1 MKYVWKNGEDEKLFR
16 VISCICGSNIDDWSG
31 STLEVA
37 LEIYRHQNNPS
48 GTIGALMQRVNYAR
62 CKNQLASYYRKRGM
76 HYAFHQVMC
85 GLLAADIVKYPDIS
99 SRLNG

>member
-1 MKYVWKNGEDEKLFR
+1 MKYVWTNGEDEKLFR

-48 GTIGALMQRVNYAR
+48 GTIGALKQRVNYAR

-85 GLLAADIVKYPDIS
+85 GLLSANIVKYPDIS
-99 SRLNG
+99 ARLNG